1 MALDHKVEPELIN
14 VHKIYGHKEVIRFLK
29 NSGHEFVEGLF
40 YNAKH
45 TGSASFIFA
54 DVRYDLLR
62 NNDGSFTAAP
72 TQDIDYSTESLA

>member
-45 TGSASFIFA
+45 TGSASFTFA

-62 NNDGSFTAAP
+62 NNDGSFTVAP
-72 TQDIDYSTESLA
+72 TRDIDYNTESLA

>member
-29 NSGHEFVEGLF
+29 NSGHDFVEGLF

-45 TGSASFIFA
+45 TGSAMFYFA
-54 DVRYDLLR
+54 DERWELFR
-62 NNDGSFTAAP
+62 NDDGSFTAKKSV
-72 TQDIDYSTESLA
+72 DVDFSTESLA